1 MAFSVV
7 YELKSTNLTIGVNSL
22 RTSKSIGF
30 GIVGA
35 YIEDILV
42 SGCDFSTLNFLT
54 GRGSKN
60 LSSSELSFLTFDSGE
75 IRNSLPLLSSGLGF
89 SGVT

>member
-7 YELKSTNLTIGVNSL
+7 DELKSTNLTIGVNSL

-30 GIVGA
+30 GIEGA

-42 SGCDFSTLNFLT
+42 SGFYFSTLAFLT
-54 GRGSKN
+54 GRGTKN
-60 LSSSELSFLTFDSGE
+60 LSSSELSFLMVDSGE
-75 IRNSLPLLSSGLGF
+75 TTNSLPLLSSGLGF